1 MFGFDLDGKL
11 GNFIRIMG
19 MTCSYQESIN
29 HTKPSDLQKAKSECS
44 SRENCTGVRTNECYY
59 FVTDRQ
65 ISYDFCNDDPI
76 PSQQPGTISS
86 FEVYVPGLCVYKKPD
101 GEFGF
106 VIEHVPAVISFII
119 WCIQRKKTFHHLIF
133 SACS

>member
-1 MFGFDLDGKL
+1 MFKERKL
-11 GNFIRIMG
+11 HR
-19 MTCSYQESIN
+19 
-29 HTKPSDLQKAKSECS
+29 SENKWMLLF
-44 SRENCTGVRTNECYY
+44 RHWQ
-59 FVTDRQ
+59 Q

-106 VIEHVPAVISFII
+106 VNEHVPAVI
-119 WCIQRKKTFHHLIF
+119 
-133 SACS
+133 